1 MASAD
6 RDGYE
11 QNPRA
16 SQAHPIDA
24 DVVLIGGGI
33 MSATL
38 GSMLSILAPEWRIV
52 LLERSDAL
60 ATESSGPWNNAGTGH
75 TGFCEL
81 NYMPDPGDGAQAAAI
96 ARQFHLS
103 RQWWSYL
110 ADHALLRPDTFIHP
124 AAHMDVVFGHRDA
137 NYLRQRYETLAAD
150 PMFSGMRFSDDP
162 ATIERWAPLVMRGRT
177 PGEPIAATLHPED
190 RCRFRGSH
198 RSTDTYRHR
207 SRWPAPV
214 GARGPRV
221 APTYRWI
228 LDGDRPKRRGRLRGT
243 HSQGIRGRG
252 RACATAPATRA
263 SGRGARIRRP
273 TRGRRVPALGQ
284 CRRGRRAHHQGVRAS
299 PVGAPRCQYRISTN
313 ASSTDGR
320 M

>member
-1 MASAD
+1 MGMS
-6 RDGYE
+6 RI
-11 QNPRA
+11 PRA
-16 SQAHPIDA
+16 SQAHPIGA

-81 NYMPDPGDGAQAAAI
+81 NYMPDPGDGAKAAAI

-177 PGEPIAATLHPED
+177 PGEPIAATLHPEGTDVDFGALTAALTRIVTD
-190 RCRFRGSH
+190 RGGQLRLGHEVRALRQRIDGSWMVTGRNAEGGFAVRTHKVFVGAGGHALRLLQRAHLAEVRG
-198 RSTDTYRHR
+198 Y
-207 SRWPAPV
+207 AVLPV
-214 GARGPRV
+214 GAAFLRSANA
-221 APTYRWI
+221 AP
-228 LDGDRPKRRGRLRGT
+228 GRPDPQRPELLQHRELVWT
-243 HSQGIRGRG
+243 IR
-252 RACATAPATRA
+252 
-263 SGRGARIRRP
+263 
-273 TRGRRVPALGQ
+273 Q
-284 CRRGRRAHHQGVRAS
+284 
-299 PVGAPRCQYRISTN
+299 
-313 ASSTDGR
+313 
-320 M
+320 